1 MKKFKKIY
9 IEITNVCNLKC
20 TFCPDTK
27 RKKEFMEVESFK
39 KIISKI
45 KKYTNLI
52 TLHIKGEP
60 LLHPKFDEIVKN
72 SEIPINVTTNGTLLL
87 QNKEALSNKMI
98 RQINIS
104 LHSLDKNSGMNTKEY
119 IEKIFEAIDYI
130 HEKNLNIYISYRL
143 WNLKNIIENSQNY
156 EILKAL
162 ESKYKVENIIEKARD
177 NMFIKLDENIF
188 LNQDIEFEWPSLD
201 TTSEE
206 NMGTCYGARQQLGI
220 LVNGDVVPCCL
231 DQDGVIELGNIFE
244 QNLDE
249 ILDSERAKNMVKG
262 FCENRV
268 VEELCKKCRY
278 RKRFDK

>member
-143 WNLKNIIENSQNY
+143 WNLKNISENSQNY

-162 ESKYKVENIIEKARD
+162 ESKYKVENIIEKARE

-231 DQDGVIELGNIFE
+231 DQDGVIKLGNIFE

>member
-130 HEKNLNIYISYRL
+130 CEKNSNIYISYRL
-143 WNLKNIIENSQNY
+143 WNLKTINENSQNY

-162 ESKYKVENIIEKARD
+162 ESKYKVENIIEKARE

>member
-143 WNLKNIIENSQNY
+143 WNLKNISENSQNY

-162 ESKYKVENIIEKARD
+162 ESKYKVENIIEKARE

-231 DQDGVIELGNIFE
+231 DQDGVIKLGNIFE

-249 ILDSERAKNMVKG
+249 ILESERAKNMVKG

-268 VEELCKKCRY
+268 VEELCKKCGY
-278 RKRFDK
+278 RKRFG

>member
-45 KKYTNLI
+45 KNYTNLI

-143 WNLKNIIENSQNY
+143 WNLKNISENSQNY

-162 ESKYKVENIIEKARD
+162 ESKYKVENIIEKARE

-268 VEELCKKCRY
+268 VEELCKKCGY
-278 RKRFDK
+278 RKRFG

>member
-72 SEIPINVTTNGTLLL
+72 SEIPINVTTNETLLL

-143 WNLKNIIENSQNY
+143 WNLKNISENSQNY

-162 ESKYKVENIIEKARD
+162 ESKYKVENIIEKARE

>member
-143 WNLKNIIENSQNY
+143 WNLKNISENSQNY

-162 ESKYKVENIIEKARD
+162 ESKYKVENIIEKARE

-231 DQDGVIELGNIFE
+231 DQDRVIELGNIFE

>member
-45 KKYTNLI
+45 KNYTNLI

-104 LHSLDKNSGMNTKEY
+104 LHSLDKNLGMNTKDY

-130 HEKNLNIYISYRL
+130 CEKNSNIYISYRL
-143 WNLKNIIENSQNY
+143 WNLKTINENSQNY
-156 EILKAL
+156 EILKVL
-162 ESKYKVENIIEKARD
+162 ESKYKVENIIEKARE

-201 TTSEE
+201 ATSEE
-206 NMGTCYGARQQLGI
+206 NIGTCYGARQQLGI

-231 DQDGVIELGNIFE
+231 DQDGVIKLGNIFE

-249 ILDSERAKNMVKG
+249 ILESERAKNMVKG

>member
-45 KKYTNLI
+45 KNYTNLI

-143 WNLKNIIENSQNY
+143 WNLKNISENSQNY

-162 ESKYKVENIIEKARD
+162 ESKYKVENIIEKARE

>member
-162 ESKYKVENIIEKARD
+162 EAKYKVENIIEKARD